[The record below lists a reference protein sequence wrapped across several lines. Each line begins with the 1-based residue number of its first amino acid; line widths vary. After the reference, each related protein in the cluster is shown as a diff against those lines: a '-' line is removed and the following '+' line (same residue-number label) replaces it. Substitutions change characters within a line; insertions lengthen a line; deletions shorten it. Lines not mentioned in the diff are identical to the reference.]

1 MSTTGDDSE
10 LRKVSL
16 GGLAVV
22 VTAGTWLR
30 IILRWGSY
38 DWLTRSGAV
47 VFLTSL
53 IIVALAIWRM
63 KITKGTIDPWQLAM
77 MAYLWLALATAI
89 FGR

>member
-1 MSTTGDDSE
+1 MSTTESDSQF
-10 LRKVSL
+10 RKVSL

-38 DWLTRSGAV
+38 DWPTRSVAV
-47 VFLTSL
+47 VFLASL
-53 IIVALAIWRM
+53 VIVPLAIWRT